1 MPAGQPRMHLGHISC
16 LALEVTG
23 VGNSPCYLFLTLA
36 DILGKNKIT
45 TMAGSQRGRLPNE
58 GQSLCPMELLGAT
71 IKTEEPLS
79 GKKVMLSR
87 ILRPAWAMSSFLGFL
102 GLGIC
107 QVETLINLKS
117 SKPLSNSVLL
127 PSGPRL
133 TRIHFCL

>member
-1 MPAGQPRMHLGHISC
+1 MPAGQPRTHLGHISC

-58 GQSLCPMELLGAT
+58 GQSFCPMELLSAT
-71 IKTEEPLS
+71 IKTKEQLS
-79 GKKVMLSR
+79 GRKLMLSR

-107 QVETLINLKS
+107 QVGDSHKLKII
-117 SKPLSNSVLL
+117 KIPQ
-127 PSGPRL
+127 
-133 TRIHFCL
+133 HFCSSSIWPRTI